1 MSDTELLLK
10 SEQPRRLEVFTGAG
24 RRRSW
29 TPEQKA
35 RIVAE
40 CDSDGGSVSA
50 VARRH
55 GLTPQ
60 QLFGWRRDVRRQA
73 EETANGITFA
83 PVMVECGAPISPAAL
98 EPRLIE
104 VVIGMVT
111 VRIPLGADSA
121 TLEAVLRAV
130 KAAT

>member
-35 RIVAE
+35 QIVAE
-40 CDSDGGSVSA
+40 CNAGGGSVSA
-50 VARRH
+50 IARRH

-60 QLFGWRRDVRRQA
+60 QLFGWRRDVRRQS
-73 EETANGITFA
+73 EEAANDIMFA

-98 EPRLIE
+98 DLRLIE
-104 VVIGMVT
+104 VVIGAVT
-111 VRIPLGADSA
+111 VRIPFGADSA

>member
-1 MSDTELLLK
+1 MSDTEHLLK
-10 SEQPRRLEVFTGAG
+10 SEQPRRLEVFMGAG

-50 VARRH
+50 IARRH

-73 EETANGITFA
+73 EETSNGITFA
-83 PVMVECGAPISPAAL
+83 PVMVECGASISPAAL